1 MSYTYLRTRVTNPG
15 FDTSETALFA
25 QGDRLLRRPTHA
37 ASLRV
42 GYGVAGR
49 GNFSAAVNYAGDRDD
64 LDFAAGKRATLPP
77 YTIIDLAAE
86 YDLVAAD
93 RGKRALALSARLN
106 NALDRQYAAV
116 LGFRSPGRSLLI
128 GVRVGYGL

>member
-1 MSYTYLRTRVTNPG
+1 M
-15 FDTSETALFA
+15 
-25 QGDRLLRRPTHA
+25 
-37 ASLRV
+37 
-42 GYGVAGR
+42 AGR
-49 GNFSAAVNYAGDRDD
+49 GNVNAAVNYAGDRDD

-106 NALDRQYAAV
+106 NALNKQYAAV
-116 LGFRSPGRSLLI
+116 VGFRSPGRSLLI
-128 GVRVGYGL
+128 GVRLGYGL